1 MRPRFPFGNNN
12 NNNSN
17 KSTPDVMVN
26 DPTEWLIHSG
36 FAEFLLL
43 HTLPIKYMIMFGYTY
58 LCGMLFSFCVLLLL
72 CENDASPRVLT
83 RLPSFFSHT
92 YNTKGCKLFTN
103 TFTTSQPTTSMIY
116 QYVSMILQC
125 TGGGIIVPLLING
138 IPVPIGQDSY
148 IIIIS
153 ISFLLHYYFPMLRDV
168 TIQSSIL
175 YGTMIVMYEMMR
187 AYVVVKFITLAA
199 TTIAPSEFTIP
210 MFGPIICGTIA
221 GCGAAFVPFNKGLDA
236 IKYAIIPPV
245 ISAGIGSI
253 FYHVIVHGTSLLQP
267 RASAKGH
274 VLLAIF
280 FIAYHISI
288 TDFHHH
294 APPTSSVDG
303 KKKQ

>member
-1 MRPRFPFGNNN
+1 M
-12 NNNSN
+12 
-17 KSTPDVMVN
+17 MV
-26 DPTEWLIHSG
+26 
-36 FAEFLLL
+36 LL
-43 HTLPIKYMIMFGYTY
+43 HLSHFPLT
-58 LCGMLFSFCVLLLL
+58 FS
-72 CENDASPRVLT
+72 
-83 RLPSFFSHT
+83 SFFSLD
-92 YNTKGCKLFTN
+92 NVKGCKLFTN
-103 TFTTSQPTTSMIY
+103 AFTSNPTSMIY

-153 ISFLLHYYFPMLRDV
+153 ISFLLHYYFPLIRDV

-175 YGTMIVMYEMMR
+175 YCSMIVMYEIMR

-199 TTIAPSEFTIP
+199 TTIAPSEFAIP
-210 MFGPIICGTIA
+210 IFGPIICGTIA

-236 IKYAIIPPV
+236 IKQTIIPPV

-253 FYHVIVHGTSLLQP
+253 FYHGIVHGTSLLQP
-267 RASAKGH
+267 KAPAKGH

-288 TDFHHH
+288 TDFNHHH
-294 APPTSSVDG
+294 HHHHSPTAPVDG
-303 KKKQ
+303 KKQQ